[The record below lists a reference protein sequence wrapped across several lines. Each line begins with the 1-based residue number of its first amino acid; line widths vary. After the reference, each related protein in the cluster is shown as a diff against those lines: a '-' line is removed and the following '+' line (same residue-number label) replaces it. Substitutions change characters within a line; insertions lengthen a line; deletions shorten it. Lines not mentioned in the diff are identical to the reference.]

1 LYIPFK
7 KPKPT
12 NMNIL
17 NKSILV
23 YCLLIF
29 LSTSTNAQIGIGTS
43 SPDPSAK
50 LEISSTTKGF
60 LPPRMKRIQRD
71 AINSPAAGLTIW
83 CTNCGKTANGVIG
96 EMQVFNGAEWTNHTG
111 GTASGQATLAIGD
124 FYQGGKI
131 AYILVSGD
139 PGYDANEQHGLI
151 AATVDQST
159 GIEWGPNNTATGAT
173 ATAIGSGLAN
183 TNTIIAS
190 QGASANS
197 YAAATAKAYRGG
209 GYSDWYLPSKDEL
222 QKLYENKIAL
232 GNNFSTTKRYHS
244 SSEAVRFQGDT
255 WPAWQIL
262 FGDGSWEELDKLN
275 QFNVRAVRSF

>member
-1 LYIPFK
+1 MNSLK
-7 KPKPT
+7 KLFFVFCCLF
-12 NMNIL
+12 IL
-17 NKSILV
+17 
-23 YCLLIF
+23 
-29 LSTSTNAQIGIGTS
+29 TSLTNAQIGIGTS
-43 SPDPSAK
+43 NPDPSAK

-96 EMQVFNGAEWTNHTG
+96 EMQIFNGAEWTNHTG

-139 PGYDANEQHGLI
+139 LGYDANEQHGLI

-159 GIEWGPNNTATGAT
+159 GIQWGPNNIATGAT

-183 TNTIIAS
+183 TNTIISS
-190 QGASANS
+190 QGAAASN
-197 YAAATAKAYRGG
+197 YAAALAKAYRWG

-232 GNNFSTTKRYHS
+232 GNNFSTTNRYHS

-255 WPAWQIL
+255 WAAWQIF
-262 FGDGSWEELDKLN
+262 FGDGSWAEWDKLN